1 MRCAS
6 GMYGPKRRGRALSV
20 TPVSMNGARSAWR
33 LAVNEEPCSRP
44 VGRHQ
49 GARACLVGAL
59 FLLGACATSGEPVER
74 LVADA
79 GVRTTRVLA
88 YDADG
93 FTRRLEEGDATAAFV
108 ATWRAC
114 NGSTQC
120 AIAAPSSIEQAQRR
134 ELADAVV
141 LRAEAIAGLNRAYA
155 AFRAE
160 VTGQSEAPADRAI
173 REAITGTVSYGN
185 SLAGLQFGSGT
196 AGLARPLER
205 AAGAMAS
212 VAVAGQR
219 RSRMLIASAALAEAT
234 TNLREAMMLETRKY
248 DALTEVLVRERIDA
262 HRSLLQAGLVSGAGA
277 LRPVADRLGVPL
289 ARDADLIVARSASAR
304 IAVEAMIEASE
315 RAEIRRTQLRY
326 RAAVNALIE
335 LEQVHAQMNAGAT
348 PDLSEL
354 DQALWNLERLADPT
368 AGPAVRTVA
377 TATGN

>member
-1 MRCAS
+1 LL
-6 GMYGPKRRGRALSV
+6 GGL
-20 TPVSMNGARSAWR
+20 
-33 LAVNEEPCSRP
+33 L
-44 VGRHQ
+44 
-49 GARACLVGAL
+49 
-59 FLLGACATSGEPVER
+59 LLGACATSGEPVER

-93 FTRRLEEGDATAAFV
+93 LTRRLEEGDATAAFV

-120 AIAAPSSIEQAQRR
+120 SIAGPSTTEQAQRR

-141 LRAEAIAGLNRAYA
+141 LRAEAIAGLNRAYS

-160 VTGQSEAPADRAI
+160 VTGQSDAPADRAI

-185 SLAGLQFGSGT
+185 TLANIQFGSGT
-196 AGLARPLER
+196 AVFARPLER
-205 AAGAMAS
+205 AAGDVAS
-212 VAVAGQR
+212 VTVAGQR

>member
-1 MRCAS
+1 
-6 GMYGPKRRGRALSV
+6 
-20 TPVSMNGARSAWR
+20 MNGARGVWR
-33 LAVNEEPCSRP
+33 LAVSEEPWSEP
-44 VGRHQ
+44 TGRRQ
-49 GARACLVGAL
+49 GARACLFGAL
-59 FLLGACATSGEPVER
+59 LLLGACATSGEPVER

-79 GVRTTRVLA
+79 GVRATRVLA

-93 FTRRLEEGDATAAFV
+93 FARRLEEGDATAAFV

-114 NGSTQC
+114 GGSTQC
-120 AIAAPSSIEQAQRR
+120 AIAESSTTEQAQRR

-160 VTGQSEAPADRAI
+160 VTGQSEAQADRAI

-185 SLAGLQFGSGT
+185 SLASLQFGSGT
-196 AGLARPLER
+196 AVFARPLER
-205 AAGAMAS
+205 AAGA
-212 VAVAGQR
+212 VAAVTVAGQR
-219 RSRMLIASAALAEAT
+219 RSRMLNASAALAEAT
-234 TNLREAMMLETRKY
+234 TTLREAMMLETRKY

-326 RAAVNALIE
+326 RAAVTALME
-335 LEQVHAQMNAGAT
+335 LEQVHTQMNAGAI
-348 PDLSEL
+348 PDLGRL
-354 DQALWNLERLADPT
+354 DQALWNLERLADPLS
-368 AGPAVRTVA
+368 GPAARTVA
-377 TATGN
+377 TATATGN